1 MKKLAT
7 LLVVCCL
14 SYAATA
20 QTITITDFSKWP
32 ENIVDN
38 SYKFAP
44 EKGLTFVINKIDK
57 TGTEELR
64 KNSSITGT
72 LDGAA
77 ISVTKLDDKKY
88 DGESF
93 FKQVDNTL
101 TIKLTNVLANLKD
114 KDSVVFKFTNKSGG
128 KTLTFTVTKEET
140 KKPDDPNK
148 QLVPNVQF
156 SLSNLATNQ
165 ELQDFFKQKY
175 EDLKLTD
182 VGYRDKNSRY
192 LIHIFLDQLGNPL
205 FSSIPTGI
213 QRKYKYKIHVLYLR
227 QINNLGRFMI
237 KQTSGSLNDQSVYYN
252 ANVVPSKTN
261 DQQAEDG
268 STPDEKGVADREIVE
283 QSFVLLP
290 TSDDLSF
297 SLNFFKGGNVADTT
311 TLTSYTIKK
320 TSFYSG
326 SFDVGIMHSWLSNPT
341 FTSVNLP
348 TDATKQTLKVTENRP
363 GISGSFMYTVYVS
376 PWTLIFPKDYKG
388 VRHSAWGRSYLDDEK
403 SFLRKIYP
411 SFGVGLNGEFLTN
424 WFAGLNFQPIQG
436 FGVFVGK
443 NIRKV
448 NTFEMPDINPGTTV
462 INADQF
468 SYYQNTKTKADW
480 TLGILIDTNIFNKLF
495 GAVSGK

>member
-7 LLVVCCL
+7 LLIVCCL
-14 SYAATA
+14 SYAAAA
-20 QTITITDFSKWP
+20 QNVTITDFSKWP
-32 ENIVDN
+32 EDIVDK
-38 SYKFAP
+38 SYKFDP
-44 EKGLTFVINKIDK
+44 KKGFTFIINKIDK
-57 TGTEELR
+57 TGIDELR
-64 KNSSITGT
+64 KNSSIAGT
-72 LDGAA
+72 LDGAP

-101 TIKLTNVLANLKD
+101 TIKLANFLADLKD

-128 KTLTFTVTKEET
+128 KTLAFTVKKDDT
-140 KKPDDPNK
+140 KKIEDPDK
-148 QLVPNVQF
+148 QPVNNVQF
-156 SLSNLATNQ
+156 AVSDLATDQ
-165 ELQDFFKQKY
+165 ELQAFFKQKY
-175 EDLKLTD
+175 QDLKLTD

-213 QRKYKYKIHVLYLR
+213 QRKYKYQIHILYLHKV
-227 QINNLGRFMI
+227 NSLGRFMI
-237 KQTSGSLNDQSVYYN
+237 KQTSGSLNDQAVYYN
-252 ANVVPSKTN
+252 ASVVPSKTN
-261 DQQAEDG
+261 GQQADDG
-268 STPDEKGVADREIVE
+268 SNPDEKGAEEREVVE
-283 QSFVLLP
+283 QSFILLP

-297 SLNFFKGGNVADTT
+297 SVNFFKGGNVSGIA
-311 TLTSYTIKK
+311 TLASYTIKK

-376 PWTLIFPKDYKG
+376 PWTLIFPTDYKG
-388 VRHSAWGRSYLDDEK
+388 VRQSAWGRSYLDDEK

-436 FGVFVGK
+436 FGVFFGT

-480 TLGILIDTNIFNKLF
+480 ALGILIDTNIFNKLF
-495 GAVSGK
+495 GAFSAK